1 MNSGIKAYAKSKG
14 VKLWEIADRLGIA
27 DSNFSR
33 MLRYELSAE
42 KSIQIKQIIEE
53 IAKSRV

>member
-33 MLRYELSAE
+33 MLRHELSAE